1 MITPEL
7 IARINAL
14 AKKKRSEGLEPHEL
28 LEQKKLYR
36 IYLDA
41 IRGQVKQTLDRVE
54 IVDLPLNRTDT
65 QEKAQYL
72 H

>member
-36 IYLDA
+36 IY
-41 IRGQVKQTLDRVE
+41 RGLYPALRNSMHELGRLAEQG
-54 IVDLPLNRTDT
+54 
-65 QEKAQYL
+65 A
-72 H
+72 